1 MEKEYN
7 KLVRD
12 KMPDIIK
19 DKGNNPITKV
29 LDTKE
34 YKIELKNN
42 LLEGYKKFFK
52 TNVSDARID
61 VLADML
67 EIINSLAN
75 LENKTLKDIERVA
88 DLKRQYQGSFQEK
101 IYLEKV
107 IDNK

>member
-1 MEKEYN
+1 MDKEYN

-19 DKGNNPITKV
+19 DKGSNPVIRV
-29 LDTKE
+29 LDTKR
-34 YKIELKNN
+34 YKKELEKK
-42 LLEGYKKFFK
+42 LLEGCKK
-52 TNVSDARID
+52 VSRTKRSDTRLD

-67 EIINSLAN
+67 EVINSLAS

-88 DLKRQYQGSFQEK
+88 DLKRQYQGGFQGK

-107 IDNK
+107 IDDK